1 MRSRQCIPFVVAVSF
16 ALSACGESSEESYD
30 RGYQDGFDDGIAAV
44 CFEIRKFS
52 DRIEGALKEER
63 IC

>member
-1 MRSRQCIPFVVAVSF
+1 LTLAISIS
-16 ALSACGESSEESYD
+16 LSACGESPEESYD

-44 CFEIRKFS
+44 CFEIKKFS
-52 DRIEGALKEER
+52 DRIEDALKEKR

>member
-1 MRSRQCIPFVVAVSF
+1 MRSRRSIPLVLAISII
-16 ALSACGESSEESYD
+16 LSACGESSEESYD
-30 RGYQDGFDDGIAAV
+30 RGYQDGFDDGIAAI

-52 DRIEGALKEER
+52 DRIEDALKEER